1 MNEQLTI
8 FNEKENSQP
17 LKILELFGG
26 IGAPR
31 KSLQNIGFNL
41 KSLDYVEVLPFAV
54 MAYNSMFNCG
64 YDPQDIRLWNMHP
77 DILVHG
83 SPCQDF
89 SNEGKNNINT
99 GRPILY
105 ERTLEILDPHPVGRN
120 PELTK
125 QPKVVVWENV
135 PGLLYRHKE
144 HLDHYLTTMKSY
156 GYHNYYKILFAED
169 YNCPQARPR
178 LFTVSLLTEEPFV
191 FPEKIELTRKLE
203 SIIDRDVDFSA
214 YEPSPAEKEILFQ
227 LEDGTWCVREATKK
241 GYKEIHDYQVVNL
254 AFPNSKTRR
263 GRVGDCAKTITTS
276 PRQVIFYNGK
286 FRLFTAKEYLRLMG
300 YEDRDYNK
308 MKKAGLTDAQITYL
322 AGNSICVP
330 VLEAIFK
337 QIHSMGVI

>member
-1 MNEQLTI
+1 MNEQLTL
-8 FNEKENSQP
+8 FDEKENSQP

-99 GRPILY
+99 GRSILY
-105 ERTLEILDPHPVGRN
+105 ERTLEILEPHPVGRN

-144 HLDHYLTTMKSY
+144 HLDTILQQWSPMGIITIIRFYPLRTTTVPKHDQ
-156 GYHNYYKILFAED
+156 GFLQCLFLQR
-169 YNCPQARPR
+169 NL
-178 LFTVSLLTEEPFV
+178 LFFL
-191 FPEKIELTRKLE
+191 RK
-203 SIIDRDVDFSA
+203 
-214 YEPSPAEKEILFQ
+214 
-227 LEDGTWCVREATKK
+227 
-241 GYKEIHDYQVVNL
+241 
-254 AFPNSKTRR
+254 
-263 GRVGDCAKTITTS
+263 
-276 PRQVIFYNGK
+276 
-286 FRLFTAKEYLRLMG
+286 
-300 YEDRDYNK
+300 
-308 MKKAGLTDAQITYL
+308 
-322 AGNSICVP
+322 
-330 VLEAIFK
+330 
-337 QIHSMGVI
+337 

>member
-1 MNEQLTI
+1 MNEQLTL
-8 FNEKENSQP
+8 FDEKENSQP

-99 GRPILY
+99 GRSILY

-144 HLDHYLTTMKSY
+144 HLDHYLATMESY
-156 GYHNYYKILFAED
+156 GYHNYYKILSAED

-178 LFTVSLLTEEPFV
+178 LFTVSLLTEKPFV
-191 FPEKIELTRKLE
+191 FPEKVELTRKLE

-263 GRVGDCAKTITTS
+263 GRVGDLS
-276 PRQVIFYNGK
+276 
-286 FRLFTAKEYLRLMG
+286 L
-300 YEDRDYNK
+300 
-308 MKKAGLTDAQITYL
+308 
-322 AGNSICVP
+322 
-330 VLEAIFK
+330 
-337 QIHSMGVI
+337 IHI